1 MTARSGRSSTVT
13 VEFSGA
19 RGGESPLTWGQ
30 LAIWRI
36 TRWLEDGDPYFNMPW
51 VLPVYGRHTLE
62 AVIGA
67 LRGLVERYETL
78 RTTCEEIADGPV
90 QRVASR
96 GRFDV
101 EVVDAGEDRL
111 LAAAKKVSAE
121 LAARGFDYA
130 VELPFRCAVVTV
142 GGRPRAVAFALSHL
156 AVDGWA
162 LDVLAGDWRALLAGD
177 ELSAPEWQPLDQAAF
192 EREGTGAARGE
203 RALRHCRAELSR
215 APETMFDFPRV
226 TAEEPRF
233 VRVGMESAAVA
244 AAAEVLAER
253 WSVSTASV
261 LTTASAVL
269 LGVLTGHR
277 RVVMQLIVA
286 NRHDP
291 RTAAMAGTAV
301 QDGLLVLDLPDG
313 TFADVV
319 RAGHRRALT
328 AYRNAHYDP
337 YRMMALREEIGR
349 ERGAPVD
356 LSAYFNDTRT
366 AAHWPNLPR
375 VEPAGDPAAVAA
387 LTERTRFFLVGAWDA
402 VDATVFFATGPAT
415 NTCQLYL
422 LTDTACLPRSTAYA
436 LLGGVERLLVRA
448 VAEEVALDEVAGLCG
463 IVPIERPAVREAAFP
478 GTPEGGPVRTGQ
490 SPPTV
495 RSREVA
501 GDHA

>member
-1 MTARSGRSSTVT
+1 MTARSGRSSAVT

-90 QRVASR
+90 QRVVSR

-101 EVVDAGEDRL
+101 EVVDAGEDRP

-233 VRVGMESAAVA
+233 VRVGMESGGGGGGRPGGGAGGGGGAGA
-244 AAAEVLAER
+244 
-253 WSVSTASV
+253 
-261 LTTASAVL
+261 
-269 LGVLTGHR
+269 R
-277 RVVMQLIVA
+277 RG
-286 NRHDP
+286 P
-291 RTAAMAGTAV
+291 RG
-301 QDGLLVLDLPDG
+301 
-313 TFADVV
+313 
-319 RAGHRRALT
+319 
-328 AYRNAHYDP
+328 
-337 YRMMALREEIGR
+337 GR
-349 ERGAPVD
+349 
-356 LSAYFNDTRT
+356 
-366 AAHWPNLPR
+366 
-375 VEPAGDPAAVAA
+375 
-387 LTERTRFFLVGAWDA
+387 VG
-402 VDATVFFATGPAT
+402 
-415 NTCQLYL
+415 
-422 LTDTACLPRSTAYA
+422 
-436 LLGGVERLLVRA
+436 GGV
-448 VAEEVALDEVAGLCG
+448 G
-463 IVPIERPAVREAAFP
+463 
-478 GTPEGGPVRTGQ
+478 
-490 SPPTV
+490 
-495 RSREVA
+495 
-501 GDHA
+501 